1 VVAAASIFAFF
12 SVNSIPSEVGGV
24 GSDFEICDS
33 DFSGCSLHS
42 PIKCHQRVMGHES
55 RAMAKTYGQDL
66 HKTVTYR
73 KIYTLRSTI
82 A

>member
-1 VVAAASIFAFF
+1 
-12 SVNSIPSEVGGV
+12 
-24 GSDFEICDS
+24 
-33 DFSGCSLHS
+33 
-42 PIKCHQRVMGHES
+42 MGHES